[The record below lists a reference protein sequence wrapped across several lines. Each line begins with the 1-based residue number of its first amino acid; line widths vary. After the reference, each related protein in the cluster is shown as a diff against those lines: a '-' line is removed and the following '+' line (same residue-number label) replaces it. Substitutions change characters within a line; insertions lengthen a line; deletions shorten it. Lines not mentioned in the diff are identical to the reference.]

1 MAVMPAVKPA
11 RVKGELP
18 CRRRI
23 ACGRRW
29 GCHHRGQP
37 IGSGYQHPVTAGY
50 LIIAY
55 IPDNPSSRS
64 HTGEK
69 LDKPF
74 PKLSARSRQTVPR
87 EKASFDALSPD
98 QTTGYTRKHGSCS
111 QLAFR
116 RVTSFRSPSKA
127 STRRKAGRRSG
138 RIRHRLDCLGGTE
151 LETALPVALAAD
163 LAGVFGSVCEPSG
176 LGLTLALPAG

>member
-1 MAVMPAVKPA
+1 MQRGNDVMEQVLNAESHLIQVDLRLGRQVRTSLRAVSFDA
-11 RVKGELP
+11 E
-18 CRRRI
+18 
-23 ACGRRW
+23 
-29 GCHHRGQP
+29 
-37 IGSGYQHPVTAGY
+37 
-50 LIIAY
+50 
-55 IPDNPSSRS
+55 PSSRS

-98 QTTGYTRKHGSCS
+98 QTTGYTRKHGPCS

-116 RVTSFRSPSKA
+116 RATSFRSPSKA

-151 LETALPVALAAD
+151 LETALPVAMAAD